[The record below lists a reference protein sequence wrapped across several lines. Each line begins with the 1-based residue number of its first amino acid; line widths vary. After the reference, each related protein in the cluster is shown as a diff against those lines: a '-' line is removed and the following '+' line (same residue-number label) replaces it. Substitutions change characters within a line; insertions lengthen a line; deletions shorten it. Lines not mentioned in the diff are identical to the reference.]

1 MSITTK
7 RNNSNKKNDWTRKN
21 VKKGTLNK
29 IGNEI
34 FKQDQRSEQIWN
46 AWKSKYERKGER

>member
-21 VKKGTLNK
+21 VKKGTLSK
-29 IGNEI
+29 IESQI
-34 FKQDQRSEQIWN
+34 MKQDQRSEQIWE
-46 AWKSKYERKGER
+46 AWESKYERKESE

>member
-21 VKKGTLNK
+21 VKKGTLSK
-29 IGNEI
+29 IESQI
-34 FKQDQRSEQIWN
+34 MKQDQRSEQIWE
-46 AWKSKYERKGER
+46 AWKSKYERKESE